1 MYIIMEIE
9 IPDSNIHDLDQIR
22 TSMGFTWPGFLLH
35 LSRKADDLRELI
47 RSKSKSEII
56 SQNTLQ
62 TKLGIWAANIRDNL
76 PTINESED
84 ITTLPKING
93 PALCLAAGSS
103 LGLHCMDIHKFRGV
117 KIACERNLI
126 PLLKKDIVPKYVV
139 SIDGSEIMTHF
150 IDHPLV
156 DKYAHLMTG
165 IFSTT
170 AAPSTVNR
178 WPGKKIFFN
187 AWLDDINED
196 KSISMVLQEITRKG
210 TMHTGGHCGATL
222 WFLAYYLQASP
233 IVMLGMDLA
242 YPATIPDLSHT
253 QLWDGVKHL
262 PEKEILDHYRRET
275 NPFGEEIITD
285 YVFDGFKDVWLSWI
299 KEMTEYETIQCSD
312 YTILHQQPLKTMTF
326 KEYLERGV

>member
-1 MYIIMEIE
+1 MQIE
-9 IPDSNIHDLDQIR
+9 IPDIDISDLDQIR
-22 TSMGFTWPGFLLH
+22 TSMGLTWPDLLIH
-35 LSRKADDLRELI
+35 LSCKADDLRELV
-47 RSKSKSEII
+47 RPKSKAEII
-56 SQNTLQ
+56 SRNTMQ

-76 PTINESED
+76 SAINECED
-84 ITTLPKING
+84 ITAIPKING
-93 PALCLAAGSS
+93 PALCLAAGHS
-103 LGLHCMDIHKFRGV
+103 LELHLNDIPKFRGV

-126 PLLKKDIVPKYVV
+126 PLLKEDIVPEYVV
-139 SIDGSEIMTHF
+139 SIDGSEIMTQF

-170 AAPSTVNR
+170 AAPSTIRR

-196 KSISMVLQEITRKG
+196 KSVSMVLQEITRKA

-275 NPFGEEIITD
+275 NPFGEEVITD

-299 KEMTEYETIQCSD
+299 REMTEYETIQCSD
-312 YTILHQQPLKTMTF
+312 YTILHQPPLKYMDF
-326 KEYLERGV
+326 KEYLQRGV

>member
-9 IPDSNIHDLDQIR
+9 IPDSNIHDLDQLR
-22 TSMGFTWPGFLLH
+22 TSMGFTWPGFLLQ
-35 LSRKADDLRELI
+35 LSRKADDLRDLV
-47 RSKSKSEII
+47 RTKSKSEII

-76 PTINESED
+76 LAINECED
-84 ITTLPKING
+84 ITSIPKING

-103 LGLHCMDIHKFRGV
+103 LELHLDEINKFKGV
-117 KIACERNLI
+117 IISCERNLV
-126 PLLKKDIVPKYVV
+126 PLLEEGIVPDYVV
-139 SIDGSEIMTHF
+139 SIDGSEILTQF

-165 IFSTT
+165 VFANT
-170 AAPSTVNR
+170 AAPSTISR

-187 AWLDDINED
+187 AWLDDRNEA
-196 KSISMVLQEITRKG
+196 KSISMVLQEITRKA

-233 IVMLGMDLA
+233 IVMLGLDLA
-242 YPATIPDLSHT
+242 YPTTIPDLSHT

-262 PEKEILDHYRRET
+262 SEQEILDHYRRET